1 MSEWGWGARARARIV
16 AQAGSGRTVGERT
29 RRGPCR
35 ADGAGWPWDNAAVNP
50 SSAPDRDDLA
60 ASLRRM
66 GLLDPD
72 EPADL
77 VELTGGVS
85 SLIVLAHTR
94 RGPVCV
100 KTALPRL
107 RVAAQWLAPVERNAA
122 EVAWLRLAG
131 DIVPRAV
138 PRILGEDPAAHAF
151 AMEWLDP
158 ATHPVWKAELRDGR
172 VDLAVASAVGRTLLA
187 LHRHTAR
194 RADLAAAFAHDASFH
209 ALRLDPY
216 LGAAARAHPDC
227 AAALEGLIAIT
238 AGHRVA
244 LVHGDVSPKNILCGP
259 RGPVLLDAECAWYGD
274 PAFDLAFVLNHL
286 LLKSVWRP
294 AHARAHAAAFAAL
307 AASYLEGVD
316 WEPRVALEARAAR
329 LLAGLLLARIDGK
342 SPVEYLDSE
351 ALRAPV
357 RRVARA
363 LLLAPPEDLA
373 QVRAA
378 WDATMTTHA
387 AGPAGPTPEIAR

>member
-1 MSEWGWGARARARIV
+1 LSRKRGRAARSANEPERATGTP
-16 AQAGSGRTVGERT
+16 AGPDGRGTIG
-29 RRGPCR
+29 
-35 ADGAGWPWDNAAVNP
+35 AVNP
-50 SSAPDRDDLA
+50 PSAPDRTDLA

-85 SLIVLAHTR
+85 SLIVLARTR

-107 RVAAQWLAPVERNAA
+107 RVAAEWLAPV
-122 EVAWLRLAG
+122 
-131 DIVPRAV
+131 VPRAV
-138 PRILGEDPAAHAF
+138 PRVLGEDAAGHAF
-151 AMEWLDP
+151 AMDWLDP

-172 VDLAVASAVGRTLLA
+172 IDLAIARDVGRALLA
-187 LHRHTAR
+187 IHRHTAH
-194 RADLAAAFAHDASFH
+194 RADIAAAFAHDASFH

-227 AAALEGLIAIT
+227 APALAGLIATT

-259 RGPVLLDAECAWYGD
+259 NGPVLLDAECAWYGD

-294 AHARAHAAAFAAL
+294 THGHAYAAAFQTL
-307 AASYLEGVD
+307 AANYLDGVD
-316 WEPRVALEARAAR
+316 WEPREALEGRAAR

-342 SPVEYLDSE
+342 SPVEYLDTE

-357 RRVARA
+357 RQIARR
-363 LLLAPPEDLA
+363 LLLAPPAGLA
-373 QVRAA
+373 QLRAA
-378 WDATMTTHA
+378 WDAALTA
-387 AGPAGPTPEIAR
+387 GPPAGPAPEIAP